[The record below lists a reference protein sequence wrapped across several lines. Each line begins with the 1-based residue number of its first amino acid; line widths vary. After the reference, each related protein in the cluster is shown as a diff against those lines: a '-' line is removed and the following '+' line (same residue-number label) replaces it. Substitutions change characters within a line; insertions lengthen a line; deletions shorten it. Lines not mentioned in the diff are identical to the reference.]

1 MYAGSI
7 FERLTRGNS
16 SSNYISSQEAI
27 YQSIANNLSR
37 ILSTNAGSSETV
49 EDYGRPDLNN
59 ADLSLK
65 DSIELIENSLEKC
78 VKKYEPRLYNT
89 RIGISRS
96 SLKMNKMDIHV
107 EGFLLVEGKSHKV
120 NFKADLLSN
129 GKVKVYK
136 DED

>member
-7 FERLTRGNS
+7 FERLTKANS
-16 SSNYISSQEAI
+16 SSKYVSSEEAI

-37 ILSTNAGSSETV
+37 IFSTNAGSSETV

-59 ADLSLK
+59 AHLSLK
-65 DSIELIENSLEKC
+65 DSIELIEDSLEKC

-89 RIGISRS
+89 RVGVSRNN
-96 SLKMNKMDIHV
+96 LNMNKMDIHV

-120 NFKADLLSN
+120 NFRADLLSN